1 MPARSAAPRR
11 GDGHAPGKGGSI
23 AAAGATQETRTIAAP
38 RRPRMRQI
46 VIAALLVATGTAV
59 GFAAAQEARPATRR
73 EPILENDHVRVWK
86 SYIEPGTPLNWH
98 RHERGRTLV
107 AVHGGRVK
115 IQQKS
120 GESQTVTW
128 EDGKAYWLDA
138 DKPGTEHVDVNDS
151 GRTIEVIV
159 MELKDE
165 KAGYKP

>member
-1 MPARSAAPRR
+1 
-11 GDGHAPGKGGSI
+11 
-23 AAAGATQETRTIAAP
+23 
-38 RRPRMRQI
+38 MRQFA
-46 VIAALLVATGTAV
+46 IAALLLASGAAV
-59 GFAAAQEARPATRR
+59 GYVAAQGGAPTTRR

-86 SYIEPGTPLNWH
+86 SFIEPGTPLNWH

-107 AVHGGRVK
+107 AVRGGRVT
-115 IQQKS
+115 IRQKS

-165 KAGYKP
+165 KAGYRGAR

>member
-1 MPARSAAPRR
+1 
-11 GDGHAPGKGGSI
+11 
-23 AAAGATQETRTIAAP
+23 
-38 RRPRMRQI
+38 MRQFA
-46 VIAALLVATGTAV
+46 IAALLLAAGGAA
-59 GFAAAQEARPATRR
+59 GYAAAQGTAPVTRR

-86 SYIEPGTPLNWH
+86 SFIEPNQALNWH

-107 AVHGGRVK
+107 AIRGGRVK

-128 EDGKAYWLDA
+128 DDGKAYWLDA
-138 DKPGTEHVDVNDS
+138 DKPGTEHVDLNDS

-165 KAGYKP
+165 KAGYRGGQ

>member
-1 MPARSAAPRR
+1 MRQFVAATLLL
-11 GDGHAPGKGGSI
+11 
-23 AAAGATQETRTIAAP
+23 AAGGAA
-38 RRPRMRQI
+38 
-46 VIAALLVATGTAV
+46 GY
-59 GFAAAQEARPATRR
+59 AAAQGTAPVTRR
-73 EPILENDHVRVWK
+73 EPLLENAHVRVWK
-86 SYIEPGTPLNWH
+86 SYIEPNQPLNWH

-107 AVHGGRVK
+107 AIRGGRVK

-120 GESQTVTW
+120 GEGKTVTW

-138 DKPGTEHVDVNDS
+138 DAPGTEHVDVNES

>member
-1 MPARSAAPRR
+1 
-11 GDGHAPGKGGSI
+11 
-23 AAAGATQETRTIAAP
+23 
-38 RRPRMRQI
+38 MRQF
-46 VIAALLVATGTAV
+46 VAATLLVFAGGVA
-59 GFAAAQEARPATRR
+59 GYAAAQGTAPVTRR
-73 EPILENDHVRVWK
+73 EPLLENAHVRVWK
-86 SYIEPGTPLNWH
+86 SYIEPNQPLNRH

-107 AVHGGRVK
+107 AIRGGRVK

-120 GESQTVTW
+120 GESQTATW

>member
-1 MPARSAAPRR
+1 MRQFVAATLLL
-11 GDGHAPGKGGSI
+11 
-23 AAAGATQETRTIAAP
+23 AAGG
-38 RRPRMRQI
+38 
-46 VIAALLVATGTAV
+46 VAGY
-59 GFAAAQEARPATRR
+59 AAAQGTTPVTRR
-73 EPILENDHVRVWK
+73 EPLLENAHVRVWK
-86 SYIEPGTPLNWH
+86 SYIEPNQPLNWH

-107 AVHGGRVK
+107 AIRGGRVK

-120 GESQTVTW
+120 GESQTATW